1 MAGAAPGG
9 MTANPMQQASLAQQG
24 ALAGTVGAGTT
35 DIGTIAGS
43 DIGQY
48 QNPYT
53 QQVIDANTADIMRGA
68 TMGMNA
74 LDYQAGR
81 AGAFGG
87 SRHGVAMSEL
97 GRGVAEQIGQQ
108 SSQLRQA
115 GFQQA
120 QQAAQS
126 DIQNRLSQAN
136 LGLGAAQQLGVLGQT
151 SFQTGRTI
159 QQDLAQQGAMQQALQ
174 QALID
179 AGKQQYA
186 GYTGAPAAGLG
197 YTVQALGAAP
207 TPVTTTQE
215 RQPGLFDYLT
225 LGATMMGGGRK

>member
-35 DIGTIAGS
+35 NIGTIAGS

-74 LDYQAGR
+74 LDYQAGK

-97 GRGVAEQIGQQ
+97 GRGVAEQIGQ
-108 SSQLRQA
+108 SSR
-115 GFQQA
+115 
-120 QQAAQS
+120 
-126 DIQNRLSQAN
+126 
-136 LGLGAAQQLGVLGQT
+136 
-151 SFQTGRTI
+151 SFFYFFI
-159 QQDLAQQGAMQQALQ
+159 NA
-174 QALID
+174 I
-179 AGKQQYA
+179 
-186 GYTGAPAAGLG
+186 PIN
-197 YTVQALGAAP
+197 
-207 TPVTTTQE
+207 
-215 RQPGLFDYLT
+215 
-225 LGATMMGGGRK
+225 